1 MRPLGFVPSFVH
13 ADSALSRS
21 FPLAESPFYK
31 FAPRRLALFL
41 PFASPLSAFP
51 HSPTLCLCLS
61 SLPPSLSRTIS
72 PSLSSSIYS
81 SLSPACAYPFS
92 RLSTSCAEP
101 SSRASGGERRRS
113 PRRKTATMPV
123 QRAQK
128 AARGEEEAE
137 GPPGVDI
144 EKHSAAH
151 PAFPSSSRASP
162 SGSSVSVFLSTSIGS
177 ALSCSEASPS
187 DGPQAKEGQQRK
199 NAEAERERE
208 KRQEQKR
215 TAPLSIVTW
224 NVNSIASRIR
234 DTRQWFY
241 FSSFLQKVNP
251 DILCLQEVKLAAH
264 GPPGAKRGDGMPRD
278 RSRIKESDKVSSVE
292 AREIREA
299 LNTLLPDHKLLISL
313 ADWRYSGQ
321 MMFIRN
327 DLPVRS
333 LRYNLAL
340 DGRSAHEHDPEG
352 RIILAEFSP
361 FCVLTTYSPNNG
373 GTPKSFERRRLWDE
387 RMLEFVTQLKK
398 PLVWVGD
405 LNCAPEDIDLSDPE
419 QFRSVIHESA
429 DGTIDPDN
437 IGQAGCTDAERRRF
451 RAILERG
458 NLVDAFRELHP
469 RMEPPPLESA
479 EYSWRGFGGSGPR
492 GMLRGLGMRLDHI
505 VLTATLMPAVELVRI
520 CGAGKSKANFFG
532 SDHCPVLVR
541 FKEKETLALPAVA
554 CEAVR
559 VSASLPPAKKRQE
572 DSRLDAF
579 FGVKRRA
586 PAPGEA
592 GQKRTKAEE
601 IVISDSSDEER
612 KAASEAAAPQAPL
625 ENTRH
630 VQAS

>member
-1 MRPLGFVPSFVH
+1 
-13 ADSALSRS
+13 
-21 FPLAESPFYK
+21 
-31 FAPRRLALFL
+31 
-41 PFASPLSAFP
+41 
-51 HSPTLCLCLS
+51 
-61 SLPPSLSRTIS
+61 
-72 PSLSSSIYS
+72 
-81 SLSPACAYPFS
+81 
-92 RLSTSCAEP
+92 
-101 SSRASGGERRRS
+101 
-113 PRRKTATMPV
+113 MPV

-327 DLPVRS
+327 DLP
-333 LRYNLAL
+333 
-340 DGRSAHEHDPEG
+340 EG

-458 NLVDAFRELHP
+458 WDQCMCLKDC
-469 RMEPPPLESA
+469 
-479 EYSWRGFGGSGPR
+479 FGGSGPR

-505 VLTATLMPAVELVRI
+505 
-520 CGAGKSKANFFG
+520 ANFFG